1 MFYLKT
7 GVKGVKKGNKRASG
21 ELMERK

>member
-21 ELMERK
+21 EVMERK